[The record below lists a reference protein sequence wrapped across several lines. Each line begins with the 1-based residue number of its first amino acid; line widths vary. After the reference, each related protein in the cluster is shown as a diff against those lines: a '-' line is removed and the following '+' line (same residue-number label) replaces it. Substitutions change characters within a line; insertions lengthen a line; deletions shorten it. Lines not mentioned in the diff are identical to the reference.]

1 MKSAILE
8 AGGKQYKAVA
18 GSTIDV
24 DLMDVQPG
32 DQVTIEK
39 VLLLVDGENITVGVP
54 AVKGASV
61 KTTVV
66 DHIKGPKIDVFRYKA
81 KKRIRSKTGHRQQY
95 TQLKVNE
102 IVTE

>member
-1 MKSAILE
+1 MKYAILE

-18 GSTIDV
+18 GATIEV
-24 DLMDVQPG
+24 DLMDIQPG
-32 DQVTIEK
+32 EQFTIEK
-39 VLLLVDGENITVGVP
+39 VLLLVDGEVITVGVP
-54 AVKGASV
+54 TVKGASV

-66 DHIKGPKIDVFRYKA
+66 DHVKGPKIDVFRYKA
-81 KKRIRSKTGHRQQY
+81 KKRIRAKTGHRQQY